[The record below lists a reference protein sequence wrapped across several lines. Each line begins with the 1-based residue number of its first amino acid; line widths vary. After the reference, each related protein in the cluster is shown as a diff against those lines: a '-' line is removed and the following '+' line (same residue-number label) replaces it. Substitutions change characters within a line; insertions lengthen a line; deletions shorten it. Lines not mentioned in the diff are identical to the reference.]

1 MADRQLESV
10 SQTSCLYCLQHSL
23 WAEKRGQMCAHC
35 ALSCCSLPGSTNA
48 GLWAWPSEPAA
59 SSPFWVA
66 ISMLFRHSSLY
77 KNTQALA
84 TERKK

>member
-84 TERKK
+84 TEGKK